1 MFGAKPLGNT
11 SSFNLGPTSGFSL
24 NKPFGAS
31 TGIGTGFGTGIKDK
45 TFLTIKIF
53 WLLPNAIFLIF
64 PLPYCNKF

>member
-31 TGIGTGFGTGIKDK
+31 TGIGTGFGTGTKGQDISYNKNILVTSK
-45 TFLTIKIF
+45 CNFFNFSI
-53 WLLPNAIFLIF
+53 AIS
-64 PLPYCNKF
+64 